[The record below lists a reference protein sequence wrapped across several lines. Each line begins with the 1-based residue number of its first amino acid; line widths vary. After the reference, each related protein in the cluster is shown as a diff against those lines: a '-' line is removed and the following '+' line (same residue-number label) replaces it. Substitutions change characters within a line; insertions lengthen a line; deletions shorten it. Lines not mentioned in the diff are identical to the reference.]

1 MKIEINYIRKK
12 IEEITNTWRLNNMLL
27 YNHSITEE
35 LKEAI
40 KTTTTTH
47 THLET
52 NENKNTAIQ
61 NLCDMAKSVLR
72 RNIIPTP
79 A

>member
-1 MKIEINYIRKK
+1 
-12 IEEITNTWRLNNMLL
+12 MLL

-40 KTTTTTH
+40 KKKKNK
-47 THLET
+47 HLET

-61 NLCDMAKSVLR
+61 NICDMAKAVLR
-72 RNIIPTP
+72 RNIILTQT
-79 A
+79 